1 MTVIPSKKKDIDRY
15 LAGPKGHKSCL
26 FYIAMALI
34 MTLVVVRAG
43 AQYGGAINLNKKAP
57 KTTLL
62 PIGDASYMVDA
73 IGRLSVPR
81 DTIYIHDTLRI
92 PVPLYQSYDTM
103 QVVLMM
109 RSGKMIPAHIIY
121 SGFKQQTPK
130 GLQWVQEPQPGAV
143 LTIRWKVIDKKNIFK
158 VL

>member
-1 MTVIPSKKKDIDRY
+1 MTITPSEKKDIDRY
-15 LAGPKGHKSCL
+15 LTGTKGHKSCL
-26 FYIAMALI
+26 FYIAVALI
-34 MTLVVVRAG
+34 MTLVAVRAG

-62 PIGDASYMVDA
+62 PIGDASYMVVDSA
-73 IGRLSVPR
+73 ILVPR
-81 DTIYIHDTLRI
+81 DTIYTHDTIRI

-121 SGFKQQTPK
+121 QGFKQQTPK

-143 LTIRWKVIDKKNIFK
+143 LTTRWKVIDKKNIFK

>member
-1 MTVIPSKKKDIDRY
+1 MQNDHHIVFQNDVRRMNP
-15 LAGPKGHKSCL
+15 GPKGHKSCL
-26 FYIAMALI
+26 FYIAVALI

-43 AQYGGAINLNKKAP
+43 AQYAAYP
-57 KTTLL
+57 
-62 PIGDASYMVDA
+62 VDA
-73 IGRLSVPR
+73 IGRLSVLR

-109 RSGKMIPAHIIY
+109 RSGKMIPAHIVY

-158 VL
+158 AL